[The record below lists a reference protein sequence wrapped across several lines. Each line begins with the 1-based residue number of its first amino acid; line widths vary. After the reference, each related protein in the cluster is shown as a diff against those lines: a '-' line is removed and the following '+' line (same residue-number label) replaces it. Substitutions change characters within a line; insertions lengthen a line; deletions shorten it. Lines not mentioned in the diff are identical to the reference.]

1 MIEWKEGPL
10 VAHVLHLLLP
20 FSTRQQLSQSPQT
33 GKMKA
38 FSLLC
43 YYQEIII
50 CCSMFHADNQ
60 DLHDKLPLW
69 GVKTTLKGPFIY
81 NKSPILDSAMGRG
94 CNWFAKHI
102 SSIIYLL
109 CLESRALILIVQG
122 QIAVKDPGAEPAETQ
137 PNTVSLPQLY
147 SSPLFCSTSTALL
160 WLPNL
165 RCQSCK

>member
-1 MIEWKEGPL
+1 MFSIYFCP
-10 VAHVLHLLLP
+10 LLLINSFP
-20 FSTRQQLSQSPQT
+20 SPHRL
-33 GKMKA
+33 GEMEA
-38 FSLLC
+38 FSLPC

-50 CCSMFHADNQ
+50 CCSVFHTDNQ
-60 DLHDKLPLW
+60 DLHDKLPQ
-69 GVKTTLKGPFIY
+69 GEFKTTPKGPFIY
-81 NKSPILDSAMGRG
+81 SKSPILDSAMGWS

-109 CLESRALILIVQG
+109 CLESGALILIVQG

-137 PNTVSLPQLY
+137 PNTVSLPQSY